1 MSGSSHLSAL
11 PDTLGSLA
19 REGWTAGSIQDTRPR
34 RGAGPPRKGAPPPKG
49 GIVPEEGGRSEGPGG
64 NPSGVP
70 PSGRSPARA
79 EARPAFEEPG
89 PARQRR
95 SIPRS
100 GCLSWHLNTKCD
112 NGRNRRNRPKVK
124 EFKEYLK
131 TTSRLTL
138 ELHLFDTHTGK
149 REKFLLP
156 YMHRWTPQYRN
167 KTLAKFYKFNEWWI
181 AQDRPPITL
190 LTLTTYQDSAY
201 AEQHHGSRVSMV
213 EAFEILKRS
222 WDKLRVMLRKRVLCR
237 PFDYLWSIEPHLKRD
252 TGYPHMHVAIIGELT
267 DNEKAEVKRLWSEV
281 YNAGSYEH
289 GAYFSEEC
297 LDAKKDISNAGFY
310 LFKYLGKSFCVDP
323 DKMTAGELAFNAVL
337 WEKRYRQWGA
347 SQTISGAMKL
357 DTGDVG
363 RYIFL
368 EASLSMEGWTGIIRE
383 APEAVIEYIR
393 EEWNQ
398 VCSNFLEKPG

>member
-1 MSGSSHLSAL
+1 MSGNSHLSAL

-19 REGWTAGSIQDTRPR
+19 REGRTTGSIQDTRPR
-34 RGAGPPRKGAPPPKG
+34 RGARPPRKGAIAG
-49 GIVPEEGGRSEGPGG
+49 EGGVVRSTRGEL
-64 NPSGVP
+64 SVP
-70 PSGRSPARA
+70 PIGRSPTRA
-79 EARPAFEEPG
+79 EARPVVRSTRTRDTG
-89 PARQRR
+89 AR
-95 SIPRS
+95 SAP
-100 GCLSWHLNTKCD
+100 SWHLNTKCD
-112 NGRNRRNRPKVK
+112 KGRNRRNRPKVK

-149 REKFLLP
+149 REKVLLP
-156 YMHRWTPQYRN
+156 YTHRWTPQYRD
-167 KTLAKFYKFNEWWI
+167 KTLAKFYKFNEWWKD
-181 AQDRPPITL
+181 QGRPPITL

-201 AEQHHGSRVSMV
+201 AEQHHGSRVSLV
-213 EAFEILKRS
+213 EGFEILKRS

-267 DNEKAEVKRLWSEV
+267 DNQKAEIKRLWSEV
-281 YNAGSYEH
+281 YNAGSYEQ

-310 LFKYLGKSFCVDP
+310 LFKYLGKSFCIDP
-323 DKMTAGELAFNAVL
+323 EKMTAGELAFNAVL

-368 EASLSMEGWTGIIRE
+368 EASLSMEGWTGIIR
-383 APEAVIEYIR
+383 AVPEAVIEHIR

-398 VCSNFLEKPG
+398 ICSNFFDDSLIIS

>member
-34 RGAGPPRKGAPPPKG
+34 RGAGPPRKG
-49 GIVPEEGGRSEGPGG
+49 GIARGGGRSEGPGG
-64 NPSGVP
+64 DGQAP

-79 EARPAFEEPG
+79 EARPVVRSTRACDTG
-89 PARQRR
+89 ARSAPSR
-95 SIPRS
+95 
-100 GCLSWHLNTKCD
+100 HLNTKCD

-131 TTSRLTL
+131 ATSRLTL

-357 DTGDVG
+357 DTGDSA

-368 EASLSMEGWTGIIRE
+368 ELSLSQEGWTGIIRE